1 MSMIVPA
8 YAKLN
13 LTLDVH
19 GLREDGYHEIESV
32 MQAISLH
39 DLLWVEASDCA
50 AIEIWGP
57 AITSENL
64 VLRAARKLEAH
75 LSRRLPLRIRLS
87 KRIPMGA
94 GLGGGSS
101 DAAAFL
107 RAASAVYGLSLDHD
121 ELCEIAARVGQDVP
135 FFLRG
140 GTAYATGRGSRVE
153 PLPPLSSRWTF
164 LVFFPEVEVS
174 TRDVYEASDGS
185 RPSGSRSPALVQAVR
200 AGRLYPGLFGND
212 FEDVTRR
219 LFPRIE
225 HALALPSS
233 PRSSTGRRPRL
244 RSGP

>member
-64 VLRAARKLEAH
+64 VLRAARELEAH

-107 RAASAVYGLSLDHD
+107 RAASAV
-121 ELCEIAARVGQDVP
+121 
-135 FFLRG
+135 
-140 GTAYATGRGSRVE
+140 
-153 PLPPLSSRWTF
+153 
-164 LVFFPEVEVS
+164 
-174 TRDVYEASDGS
+174 
-185 RPSGSRSPALVQAVR
+185 
-200 AGRLYPGLFGND
+200 
-212 FEDVTRR
+212 
-219 LFPRIE
+219 
-225 HALALPSS
+225 
-233 PRSSTGRRPRL
+233 
-244 RSGP
+244 